1 MQFLSGYEEIYIQLV
16 NFEGIV
22 RSHDFKKKSS
32 YKKHFI
38 VFIWVITVIC
48 N

>member
-1 MQFLSGYEEIYIQLV
+1 MQFLLGYEEINIQLV

-22 RSHDFKKKSS
+22 LMISKKSS